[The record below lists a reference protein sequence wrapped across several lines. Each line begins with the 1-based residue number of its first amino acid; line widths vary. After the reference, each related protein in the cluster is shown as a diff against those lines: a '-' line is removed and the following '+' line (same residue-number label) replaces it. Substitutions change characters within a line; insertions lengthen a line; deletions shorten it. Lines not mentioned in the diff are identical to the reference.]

1 MGVRQRISLHWLA
14 KGDLGF
20 FFGVVRRF
28 AFKRRN
34 TCGGAGGEQRKTHH
48 FRDLVFGL
56 LDCSMIMFLFL
67 PFFGQKV
74 ENTIQEVSLLS
85 LTQVHNC
92 IRIPYFIIV
101 WGLVLCGVFT
111 LALQSCGLSVWLKS
125 KSKISLILSVL
136 GVFLFAMSL
145 QPHAAMFTFLFL
157 IIKTLMLIK

>member
-1 MGVRQRISLHWLA
+1 MSLDDLLSNEEILA
-14 KGDLGF
+14 AAQEENREKI
-20 FFGVVRRF
+20 
-28 AFKRRN
+28 
-34 TCGGAGGEQRKTHH
+34 HH

-74 ENTIQEVSLLS
+74 GDTIQEVSLLS
-85 LTQVHNC
+85 LTQVHNY

-125 KSKISLILSVL
+125 ISKISLILSVL

-145 QPHAAMFTFLFL
+145 QPYAAMFTFLFL
-157 IIKTLMLIK
+157 IIKTLMLIKLT